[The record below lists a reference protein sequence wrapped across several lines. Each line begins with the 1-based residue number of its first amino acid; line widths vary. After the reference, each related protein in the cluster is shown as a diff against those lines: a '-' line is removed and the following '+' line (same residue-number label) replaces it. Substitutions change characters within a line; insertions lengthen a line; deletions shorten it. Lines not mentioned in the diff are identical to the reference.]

1 MPQAFLAAPR
11 LPHLE
16 PLPVPQKPPCALA
29 ALSFYDLPKLLFW
42 HLQMLVRSRSAS
54 SSNAS
59 DFSCSTSP
67 AAPRALAC
75 ASEATVCL
83 GRTLFLWPSE
93 TALWHLETLVR
104 SRSASSSNASG
115 FSSST
120 SPAAP
125 RTFACCSEAT
135 VCLGRTLFLWPS
147 ETAFWHLQMLVR
159 SRSAS
164 SSNASDFSCS
174 TSPAAPRALACAS
187 EATVCLGPTL
197 FFWPS
202 ETAFWHLQMLVRS
215 RSAFSSNASGF
226 SCSTSPAAPRALAC
240 ASVATVCLGRTL
252 FLWPSETAFWH
263 LQMLVRSR
271 SASSSN
277 ASDFSCSTSSAAP
290 RALACAS
297 EATVCLGRTLFLD
310 LPKLLFGTFKCL

>member
-1 MPQAFLAAPR
+1 
-11 LPHLE
+11 
-16 PLPVPQKPPCALA
+16 
-29 ALSFYDLPKLLFW
+29 
-42 HLQMLVRSRSAS
+42 MLVRSRSAS

-59 DFSCSTSP
+59 GFSCSTSP

-93 TALWHLETLVR
+93 TAFWHLQMLVR
-104 SRSASSSNASG
+104 SRSAFSSNASD
-115 FSSST
+115 FSCST

-125 RTFACCSEAT
+125 RALACASEAT
-135 VCLGRTLFLWPS
+135 VCLGPTLFLWPS

-174 TSPAAPRALACAS
+174 TSPAAPKALACAS
-187 EATVCLGPTL
+187 E
-197 FFWPS
+197 
-202 ETAFWHLQMLVRS
+202 
-215 RSAFSSNASGF
+215 
-226 SCSTSPAAPRALAC
+226 
-240 ASVATVCLGRTL
+240 ATVCLGRTL
-252 FLWPSETAFWH
+252 FLWPSETALWH
-263 LQMLVRSR
+263 PETLVRSR

-277 ASDFSCSTSSAAP
+277 ASGFSCSTSPAAP
-290 RALACAS
+290 AALACAS

-310 LPKLLFGTFKCL
+310 LPKVLFGTLKRL